1 MLQCMNSVDF
11 SSVPFFSQP
20 SWMHPRRVGSL
31 FESRLCILDFWFKSV
46 IIVTMKPMNHTL
58 TAIDGIKVGHA
69 TDLTARTGCTVI
81 LCPAGATAGVDV
93 RGAAPGTR
101 ETEALRPGRLVQKAH
116 AVLLTGGSA
125 FGLDAAGGVVQY
137 LEAQNVGF
145 PAGPVR
151 VPIVSAA
158 VIFDLGV
165 GDAKV
170 RPDREMGYQ
179 TCLNATDEPV
189 AMGAIGAGTGATV
202 GKAPG
207 VTSSPGG
214 VGSACICLD
223 SGLIVAAITVVN
235 ALGNVVNPNTGEILA
250 GGKENGS
257 FVDITERL
265 LDANIVQGT
274 NTTIG
279 VVATNAALSPAEVNR
294 VTEMAHDGMARAIRP
309 AHTMFDGDTLF
320 TLATGTHTNG
330 SVNTVGIL
338 AAEVVAEAIVNAVTA

>member
-1 MLQCMNSVDF
+1 MTSTNQ
-11 SSVPFFSQP
+11 
-20 SWMHPRRVGSL
+20 
-31 FESRLCILDFWFKSV
+31 
-46 IIVTMKPMNHTL
+46 TL
-58 TAIDGIKVGHA
+58 TAIEGITVGHA
-69 TDLTARTGCTVI
+69 TDATARTGCTVV

-125 FGLDAAGGVVQY
+125 FGLDAATGVVQY
-137 LEAQNVGF
+137 LEEQNAGF

-151 VPIVSAA
+151 VPIVPAA

-165 GDAKV
+165 GDSQV

-179 TCLNATDEPV
+179 ACLNATDEPV
-189 AMGAIGAGTGATV
+189 VMGAVGAGTGATV

-207 VTSSPGG
+207 VMSSPGG
-214 VGSACICLD
+214 VGSACKYLD
-223 SGLIVAAITVVN
+223 SGLIVAAIVVVN
-235 ALGNVVNPNTGEILA
+235 ALGNVVHPETGEIVA

-265 LDANIVQGT
+265 LNANLVSGT

-279 VVATNAALSPAEVNR
+279 VVATNATLTAAEVNR
-294 VTEMAHDGMARAIRP
+294 VAEMAHDGLARAIRP

-320 TLATGTHTNG
+320 SLATGSHAG
-330 SVNTVGIL
+330 SSVNTVGIL
-338 AAEVVAEAIVNAVTA
+338 AAEVIAAAIVSAVRTR

>member
-1 MLQCMNSVDF
+1 MA
-11 SSVPFFSQP
+11 
-20 SWMHPRRVGSL
+20 
-31 FESRLCILDFWFKSV
+31 
-46 IIVTMKPMNHTL
+46 PMNQTI
-58 TAIDGIKVGHA
+58 TAIASITVGHA
-69 TDLTARTGCTVI
+69 TDSTARTGCTVI
-81 LCPAGATAGVDV
+81 LCPEGATAGVDV

-101 ETEALRPGRLVQKAH
+101 ETETLRPGRLVQKVH

-137 LEAQNVGF
+137 LEEQNVGF

-151 VPIVSAA
+151 VPIVPAA

-179 TCLNATDEPV
+179 ACLNATDEPV

-207 VTSSPGG
+207 VTPSSGG
-214 VGSACICLD
+214 VGSACKYLD
-223 SGLIVAAITVVN
+223 SGLIVAAIVVVN
-235 ALGNVVNPNTGEILA
+235 ALGNVVHPDTGEIVA
-250 GGKENGS
+250 GGEEEDN

-265 LDANIVQGT
+265 LDANLVQGT

-279 VVATNAALSPAEVNR
+279 VVATNATLTPAEVNR
-294 VTEMAHDGMARAIRP
+294 VAEMAHDGMARAIRP
-309 AHTMFDGDTLF
+309 SHTMFDGDTLF
-320 TLATGTHTNG
+320 TLATGTHTG
-330 SVNTVGIL
+330 SSVNTIGIL

>member
-1 MLQCMNSVDF
+1 MQSTN
-11 SSVPFFSQP
+11 Q
-20 SWMHPRRVGSL
+20 
-31 FESRLCILDFWFKSV
+31 
-46 IIVTMKPMNHTL
+46 TL
-58 TAIDGIKVGHA
+58 TAIGGIKVGHA
-69 TDLTARTGCTVI
+69 TDLAARTGCTVV

-125 FGLDAAGGVVQY
+125 FGLDAAGGVVEY

-145 PAGPVR
+145 PAGSVR
-151 VPIVSAA
+151 VPIVPAA

-165 GDAKV
+165 GDAYV
-170 RPDREMGYQ
+170 RPNREMGYQ
-179 TCLNATDEPV
+179 ACLNATDEPV

-207 VTSSPGG
+207 VTPSPGG
-214 VGSACICLD
+214 VGSACKYLD
-223 SGLIVAAITVVN
+223 SGLIVAAIMVVN
-235 ALGNVVNPNTGEILA
+235 ALGNVVHPESGEIVS
-250 GGKENGS
+250 GGKENGN

-265 LDANIVQGT
+265 LDANLVQGT

-279 VVATNAALSPAEVNR
+279 VVATNAALSSAETNR
-294 VTEMAHDGMARAIRP
+294 VAEMAHDGMARSIRP

-320 TLATGTHTNG
+320 ALATGTHTKSG
-330 SVNTVGIL
+330 VNTVGIL
-338 AAEVVAEAIVNAVTA
+338 AAEVVAAAIVNAVSA

>member
-1 MLQCMNSVDF
+1 MQSTN
-11 SSVPFFSQP
+11 Q
-20 SWMHPRRVGSL
+20 
-31 FESRLCILDFWFKSV
+31 
-46 IIVTMKPMNHTL
+46 TL

-69 TDLTARTGCTVI
+69 TNSAARTGCTVI
-81 LCPAGATAGVDV
+81 LCPTGATAGVDV

-125 FGLDAAGGVVQY
+125 FGLDAAGGVVEY

-151 VPIVSAA
+151 VPIVPAA

-165 GDAKV
+165 GDANV
-170 RPDREMGYQ
+170 RPDRQMGYQ
-179 TCLNATDEPV
+179 ACLNATDEPV
-189 AMGAIGAGTGATV
+189 TMGAVGAGTGATV

-214 VGSACICLD
+214 VGSACIRLD
-223 SGLIVAAITVVN
+223 SGLIVAAIVVVN
-235 ALGNVVNPNTGEILA
+235 ALGNVVHPESGEILA
-250 GGKENGS
+250 GGKENSG

-265 LDANIVQGT
+265 LDADIVPGT

-279 VVATNAALSPAEVNR
+279 VVATNATLISAEVNR
-294 VTEMAHDGMARAIRP
+294 VAEMAHDGMARAVRP

-320 TLATGTHTNG
+320 ALATGAHTG
-330 SVNTVGIL
+330 SSVNTVGIL
-338 AAEVVAEAIVNAVTA
+338 AAEVVATAIVNAVTA

>member
-1 MLQCMNSVDF
+1 MESMN
-11 SSVPFFSQP
+11 Q
-20 SWMHPRRVGSL
+20 
-31 FESRLCILDFWFKSV
+31 
-46 IIVTMKPMNHTL
+46 TL
-58 TAIDGIKVGHA
+58 TAIDGIKVGQA
-69 TDLTARTGCTVI
+69 TDATARTGCTVV
-81 LCPAGATAGVDV
+81 LCPAGATGGVDV

-101 ETEALRPGRLVQKAH
+101 ETDALRPGRLVQKAH

-137 LEAQNVGF
+137 LEEQNVGF

-151 VPIVSAA
+151 VPIVPAA

-170 RPDREMGYQ
+170 RPDRHMGYQ
-179 TCLNATDEPV
+179 ACLNATDAPV
-189 AMGAIGAGTGATV
+189 AMGTIGAGTGATV

-207 VTSSPGG
+207 ITASPGG
-214 VGSACICLD
+214 VGSACKYLD
-223 SGLIVAAITVVN
+223 SGLIVAAIVVVN
-235 ALGNVVNPNTGEILA
+235 ALGNVVDPDTGEIVA

-265 LDANIVQGT
+265 LDAHWVPGT

-279 VVATNAALSPAEVNR
+279 VVATNATLSPAEVNR
-294 VTEMAHDGMARAIRP
+294 VAEMAHDGMARAIRP

-320 TLATGTHTNG
+320 SLATGAHTISG
-330 SVNTVGIL
+330 VNTVGML
-338 AAEVVAEAIVNAVTA
+338 AAEVVAAAIVNAVRTR

>member
-1 MLQCMNSVDF
+1 MTSTNQ
-11 SSVPFFSQP
+11 
-20 SWMHPRRVGSL
+20 
-31 FESRLCILDFWFKSV
+31 
-46 IIVTMKPMNHTL
+46 TL
-58 TAIDGIKVGHA
+58 TAIDGIQVGHA
-69 TDLTARTGCTVI
+69 NDLTARTGCTVI

-101 ETEALRPGRLVQKAH
+101 ETAALAPGRLVQKAH

-151 VPIVSAA
+151 VPIVPAA

-170 RPDREMGYQ
+170 RPTQEMGYQ
-179 TCLNATDEPV
+179 ACLNATTEPV
-189 AMGAIGAGTGATV
+189 PLGAVGAGTGATV

-207 VTSSPGG
+207 VESSPGG
-214 VGSACICLD
+214 VGSACRYLT
-223 SGLIVAAITVVN
+223 SNLIVSALTVVN
-235 ALGNVVNPNTGEILA
+235 ALGNVVHPTTGEILA

-265 LDANIVQGT
+265 LDASSVPGT

-279 VVATNAALSPAEVNR
+279 VVATNAALSPAEARR
-294 VTEMAHDGMARAIRP
+294 VAEMAHDGIARAIRP

-320 TLATGTHTNG
+320 TLALGTHTETN
-330 SVNTVGIL
+330 VNTVGIL
-338 AAEVVAEAIVNAVTA
+338 AAEVVAEAIVKAVI

>member
-1 MLQCMNSVDF
+1 M
-11 SSVPFFSQP
+11 
-20 SWMHPRRVGSL
+20 
-31 FESRLCILDFWFKSV
+31 ESI
-46 IIVTMKPMNHTL
+46 NQTL

-69 TDLTARTGCTVI
+69 TDTTAWTGCTVI
-81 LCPAGATAGVDV
+81 LCPIGVTAGVDV

-125 FGLDAAGGVVQY
+125 FGLDAASGVVQY
-137 LEAQNVGF
+137 LEEQAIGF

-151 VPIVSAA
+151 VPIVPAA

-179 TCLNATDEPV
+179 ACLNATDEPV
-189 AMGAIGAGTGATV
+189 ALGAVGAGTGATV

-214 VGSACICLD
+214 VGSACKHLD
-223 SGLIVAAITVVN
+223 SGLIVAAVVVVN
-235 ALGNVVNPNTGEILA
+235 ALGNVVHPDTGEIVA
-250 GGKENGS
+250 GGKVNGS

-265 LDANIVQGT
+265 LDANLVSGT

-279 VVATNAALSPAEVNR
+279 VVATNAALSSAETTR
-294 VTEMAHDGMARAIRP
+294 VAEMAHDGMARAIRP

-320 TLATGTHTNG
+320 SLATGTHTG
-330 SVNTVGIL
+330 SSVNTIGIL
-338 AAEVVAEAIVNAVTA
+338 AAEVVAEAIVNAVRTR

>member
-1 MLQCMNSVDF
+1 MN
-11 SSVPFFSQP
+11 Q
-20 SWMHPRRVGSL
+20 
-31 FESRLCILDFWFKSV
+31 
-46 IIVTMKPMNHTL
+46 TL
-58 TAIDGIKVGHA
+58 TAIEGIRVGHA
-69 TDLTARTGCTVI
+69 TDVTARTGCTVI

-101 ETEALRPGRLVQKAH
+101 ETDALRSGHLVQKAH
-116 AVLLTGGSA
+116 GVLLTGGSA
-125 FGLDAAGGVVQY
+125 FGLDAVGGVVQY
-137 LEAQNVGF
+137 LEEKNVGF

-151 VPIVSAA
+151 VPIVPAA

-170 RPDREMGYQ
+170 RPNHEMGYQ
-179 TCLNATDEPV
+179 ACLNATDEPV

-214 VGSACICLD
+214 VGSACKYLE
-223 SGLIVAAITVVN
+223 SGLIVAAIMVVN
-235 ALGNVVNPNTGEILA
+235 SLGNVVDPDTGEIVA

-265 LDANIVQGT
+265 LDASLVSGT

-279 VVATNAALSPAEVNR
+279 VVATNATLTPAEVNR
-294 VTEMAHDGMARAIRP
+294 VAEMAHDGMARAIRP
-309 AHTMFDGDTLF
+309 SHTMSDGDTLF
-320 TLATGTHTNG
+320 ALATGAHTSS
-330 SVNTVGIL
+330 SVNAIGIL
-338 AAEVVAEAIVNAVTA
+338 GAEVVAEAIVKAVTA

>member
-1 MLQCMNSVDF
+1 M
-11 SSVPFFSQP
+11 
-20 SWMHPRRVGSL
+20 
-31 FESRLCILDFWFKSV
+31 ESINR
-46 IIVTMKPMNHTL
+46 TL
-58 TAIDGIKVGHA
+58 TAIDGITVGHA
-69 TDLTARTGCTVI
+69 TNLTARTGCTVI

-137 LEAQNVGF
+137 LEEKNVGF

-151 VPIVSAA
+151 VPIVPAA

-179 TCLNATDEPV
+179 ACLNATDEPV
-189 AMGAIGAGTGATV
+189 AMGAVGAGTGATV

-214 VGSACICLD
+214 VGSACMRLD
-223 SGLIVAAITVVN
+223 SGLIVAAIMVVN
-235 ALGNVVNPNTGEILA
+235 ALGNVVHPRTGEILA
-250 GGKENGS
+250 GGKENGD

-265 LDANIVQGT
+265 LDANLVQGT

-279 VVATNAALSPAEVNR
+279 VVATNATLSPAEVHR
-294 VTEMAHDGMARAIRP
+294 VAEMAHDGMARAIRP

-320 TLATGTHTNG
+320 ALATGLHTRSG
-330 SVNTVGIL
+330 VNAVGIL

>member
-1 MLQCMNSVDF
+1 MESMN
-11 SSVPFFSQP
+11 Q
-20 SWMHPRRVGSL
+20 
-31 FESRLCILDFWFKSV
+31 
-46 IIVTMKPMNHTL
+46 TL

-69 TDLTARTGCTVI
+69 TDATARTGCTVV

-101 ETEALRPGRLVQKAH
+101 ETDALRSGRLVQKAH

-137 LEAQNVGF
+137 LEEQNIGF
-145 PAGPVR
+145 PAGIIR
-151 VPIVSAA
+151 VPIVPAA

-170 RPDREMGYQ
+170 RPDRQMGYRA
-179 TCLNATDEPV
+179 CLNATDEPV
-189 AMGAIGAGTGATV
+189 GMGTIGAGTGATV

-214 VGSACICLD
+214 VGSACKYLD
-223 SGLIVAAITVVN
+223 SGLTVAAIVVVN
-235 ALGNVVNPNTGEILA
+235 ALGNIVNPDTGEIVA
-250 GGKENGS
+250 GGKEDGG

-265 LDANIVQGT
+265 LDANLVHGT

-279 VVATNAALSPAEVNR
+279 VVATNATLSVTEVNR
-294 VTEMAHDGMARAIRP
+294 VAEMAHDGMARAIRP
-309 AHTMFDGDTLF
+309 SHTMFDGDTLF
-320 TLATGTHTNG
+320 ALATGAHAG
-330 SVNTVGIL
+330 SSVNTVGIL
-338 AAEVVAEAIVNAVTA
+338 AAEIVAAAIVKAATA

>member
-1 MLQCMNSVDF
+1 MEPINQ
-11 SSVPFFSQP
+11 
-20 SWMHPRRVGSL
+20 
-31 FESRLCILDFWFKSV
+31 
-46 IIVTMKPMNHTL
+46 TL

-69 TDLTARTGCTVI
+69 TDATARTGCTVI
-81 LCPAGATAGVDV
+81 LCPAGAMAGVDV

-125 FGLDAAGGVVQY
+125 FGLDAASGVVQY
-137 LEAQNVGF
+137 LEEQDIGF

-151 VPIVSAA
+151 VPIVPAA

-179 TCLNATDEPV
+179 ACLNATDEPV
-189 AMGAIGAGTGATV
+189 AMGAVGAGTGATV

-214 VGSACICLD
+214 VGSACKHLD
-223 SGLIVAAITVVN
+223 SGLIVAAVVVVN
-235 ALGNVVNPNTGEILA
+235 ALGNVVHPDTGEIVA
-250 GGKENGS
+250 GGKVNGS

-265 LDANIVQGT
+265 LDANLVSGT

-279 VVATNAALSPAEVNR
+279 VVATNAALSSAETTR
-294 VTEMAHDGMARAIRP
+294 VAEMAHDGMARAIRP

-320 TLATGTHTNG
+320 SLATGTHTG
-330 SVNTVGIL
+330 SSVNTIGIL
-338 AAEVVAEAIVNAVTA
+338 AAEVVAEAIVNAVRTR

>member
-1 MLQCMNSVDF
+1 MN
-11 SSVPFFSQP
+11 QT
-20 SWMHPRRVGSL
+20 
-31 FESRLCILDFWFKSV
+31 I
-46 IIVTMKPMNHTL
+46 
-58 TAIDGIKVGHA
+58 TAIEGIAVGHA
-69 TDLTARTGCTVI
+69 TDATARTGCTVI
-81 LCPAGATAGVDV
+81 LCPTGATAGVDV

-137 LEAQNVGF
+137 LEERNVGF
-145 PAGPVR
+145 PVGSVR
-151 VPIVSAA
+151 VPIVPAA

-179 TCLNATDEPV
+179 ACLNATDEPV
-189 AMGAIGAGTGATV
+189 AMGAIGAGTGATI

-207 VTSSPGG
+207 ITPSPGG
-214 VGSACICLD
+214 AGSACKCLD
-223 SGLIVAAITVVN
+223 SGLIVAAIVVVN
-235 ALGNVVNPNTGEILA
+235 ALGNVVDPRTGEIVA

-279 VVATNAALSPAEVNR
+279 VVATNATLSVAEVNR
-294 VTEMAHDGMARAIRP
+294 VAEMAHDGMARAIRP
-309 AHTMFDGDTLF
+309 SHTMFDGDTLF
-320 TLATGTHTNG
+320 SLATGAHTG
-330 SVNTVGIL
+330 SSVNTVGIL
-338 AAEVVAEAIVNAVTA
+338 AAEVVAAAIVNAVTV

>member
-1 MLQCMNSVDF
+1 MN
-11 SSVPFFSQP
+11 Q
-20 SWMHPRRVGSL
+20 
-31 FESRLCILDFWFKSV
+31 
-46 IIVTMKPMNHTL
+46 TL
-58 TAIDGIKVGHA
+58 TAIEGIKVGHA
-69 TDLTARTGCTVI
+69 TDATAQTGCTVI

-101 ETEALRPGRLVQKAH
+101 ETDALRPGRLVQKAH

-137 LEAQNVGF
+137 LEERNVGF

-151 VPIVSAA
+151 VPIVPAA

-179 TCLNATDEPV
+179 ACLNATDESV
-189 AMGAIGAGTGATV
+189 AMGTIGAGTGATV
-202 GKAPG
+202 GKGPG
-207 VTSSPGG
+207 VTPSAGG
-214 VGSACICLD
+214 VGSACKYLD
-223 SGLIVAAITVVN
+223 SGLVVAAIMVVN
-235 ALGNVVNPNTGEILA
+235 ALGNVVDPETGEIVA
-250 GGKENGS
+250 GGKEDGS

-265 LDANIVQGT
+265 LDANLVQGT

-279 VVATNAALSPAEVNR
+279 VVATNTTLSPAEVNR
-294 VTEMAHDGMARAIRP
+294 VAEMAHDGMARAIRP
-309 AHTMFDGDTLF
+309 SHTMFDGDTLF
-320 TLATGTHTNG
+320 ALATGAHTG
-330 SVNTVGIL
+330 SSVNTVGIL

>member
-1 MLQCMNSVDF
+1 MTSTNQ
-11 SSVPFFSQP
+11 
-20 SWMHPRRVGSL
+20 
-31 FESRLCILDFWFKSV
+31 
-46 IIVTMKPMNHTL
+46 TL
-58 TAIDGIKVGHA
+58 TAIDGIQVGHA
-69 TDLTARTGCTVI
+69 HDLTARTGCTVI

-101 ETEALRPGRLVQKAH
+101 ETAALAPGRLVQKAH

-151 VPIVSAA
+151 VPIVPAA

-170 RPDREMGYQ
+170 RPTQEMGYQ
-179 TCLNATDEPV
+179 ACLNATTEPV
-189 AMGAIGAGTGATV
+189 PLGAVGAGTGATV

-207 VTSSPGG
+207 VQSSPGG
-214 VGSACICLD
+214 VGSACRYLT
-223 SGLIVAAITVVN
+223 SNLIVSALTVVN
-235 ALGNVVNPNTGEILA
+235 ALGNVVHPTTGEIIA

-265 LDANIVQGT
+265 LDASIAPGT

-279 VVATNAALSPAEVNR
+279 VVATNAALSPAEARR
-294 VTEMAHDGMARAIRP
+294 VAEMAHDGIARAIRP

-320 TLATGTHTNG
+320 TLALGTHTETN
-330 SVNTVGIL
+330 VNTVGIL
-338 AAEVVAEAIVNAVTA
+338 AAEVVAEAIVKAVI

>member
-1 MLQCMNSVDF
+1 MQSTN
-11 SSVPFFSQP
+11 Q
-20 SWMHPRRVGSL
+20 
-31 FESRLCILDFWFKSV
+31 
-46 IIVTMKPMNHTL
+46 TL

-69 TDLTARTGCTVI
+69 TNSAARTGCTVI
-81 LCPAGATAGVDV
+81 LCPAGTTAGVDV

-101 ETEALRPGRLVQKAH
+101 ETDALRSGRLVQKAH

-125 FGLDAAGGVVQY
+125 FGLDAAGGVVEY

-151 VPIVSAA
+151 VPIVPAA

-165 GDAKV
+165 GDANV
-170 RPDREMGYQ
+170 RPDRQMGHQ
-179 TCLNATDEPV
+179 ACLNATDEPV
-189 AMGAIGAGTGATV
+189 TMGAVGAGTGATV

-207 VTSSPGG
+207 VTSSLGG
-214 VGSACICLD
+214 VGSACIRLD
-223 SGLIVAAITVVN
+223 SGLIVAAIVVVN
-235 ALGNVVNPNTGEILA
+235 ALGNVVHPERGEILA
-250 GGKENGS
+250 GGKENGG

-265 LDANIVQGT
+265 LDADIVPGT

-279 VVATNAALSPAEVNR
+279 VVATNATLISAEVNR
-294 VTEMAHDGMARAIRP
+294 VAEMAHDGMARAVRP

-320 TLATGTHTNG
+320 ALATGAHTVG

-338 AAEVVAEAIVNAVTA
+338 AAEVVATAIVNAVTA

>member
-1 MLQCMNSVDF
+1 MN
-11 SSVPFFSQP
+11 Q
-20 SWMHPRRVGSL
+20 
-31 FESRLCILDFWFKSV
+31 
-46 IIVTMKPMNHTL
+46 TL

-69 TDLTARTGCTVI
+69 TDATARTGCTVI

-137 LEAQNVGF
+137 LEEQNVGF

-151 VPIVSAA
+151 VPIVPAA

-179 TCLNATDEPV
+179 ACLNATDEPIV
-189 AMGAIGAGTGATV
+189 MGPVGAGTGATV

-207 VTSSPGG
+207 VTPSPGG
-214 VGSACICLD
+214 VGSACKYLD
-223 SGLIVAAITVVN
+223 SGLIVAAIAVVN
-235 ALGNVVNPNTGEILA
+235 ALGNVVRPETGEIVA
-250 GGKENGS
+250 GGKEDGS

-265 LDANIVQGT
+265 LDAKLLVQGT

-279 VVATNAALSPAEVNR
+279 VVATNATLTPAEVNR
-294 VTEMAHDGMARAIRP
+294 VAEMAHDGMARAIRP
-309 AHTMFDGDTLF
+309 SHTMFDGDTLF
-320 TLATGTHTNG
+320 TLATGAHTGN
-330 SVNTVGIL
+330 SVNTIGIL